1 MTAPPTP
8 DLAAARRALLR
19 MVILVAALDAVAIGG
34 YYAAHIARAPM
45 KMQQGFTIVWVLA
58 VLAIV
63 APNLRAIRV
72 ARRGGAPRR

>member
-8 DLAAARRALLR
+8 DLTAARRALLR
-19 MVILVAALDAVAIGG
+19 MVILVAALDAIAIGG
-34 YYAAHIARAPM
+34 YYAAHIARAPV
-45 KMQQGFTIVWVLA
+45 KMQQTYMIVWILA